1 MPAAIAVP
9 AIIGGGAAL
18 GGAAISA
25 HAAGSASRQQ
35 QQAADRALA
44 VEGRIY
50 DEQKAR
56 LQPYMQA
63 GSESLNRLMRGY
75 WNNQPYG
82 AALPP
87 DVAGNGG
94 YGAALGAPGGIPVG
108 ASAYSQAMGA
118 PTGAYRAA
126 QGPPASAYVGAPASS
141 YAGPMGA
148 YQAAMGAPASAN
160 AGQVGQMQAGGDL
173 VMMQG
178 PDGSTRAIPRANVQA
193 AMQRGARVVN

>member
-35 QQAADRALA
+35 QQAADKALA
-44 VEGRIY
+44 LEGRIY

-63 GSESLNRLMRGY
+63 GSESLNRLMQGY

-82 AALPP
+82 MTAQ
-87 DVAGNGG
+87 
-94 YGAALGAPGGIPVG
+94 PGGIPVG

-148 YQAAMGAPASAN
+148 YQAAMGAPASVN
-160 AGQVGQMQAGGDL
+160 AGQVGQMQAGGDM